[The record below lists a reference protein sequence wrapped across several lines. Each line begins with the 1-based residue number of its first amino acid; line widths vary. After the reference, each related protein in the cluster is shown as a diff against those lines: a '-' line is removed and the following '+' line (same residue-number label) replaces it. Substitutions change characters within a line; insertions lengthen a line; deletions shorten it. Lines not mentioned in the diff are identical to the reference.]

1 MDNRIRIGR
10 DSPTQHLIRGRTPF
24 VAAEALL
31 REVEERTQRELEL
44 LVNDFEAKKKEIL
57 AQREEEINRIRSEA
71 YKEAEQQ
78 SQKEKTRLLGAARL
92 HAKRILFDATEKF
105 VQKNLLRMQD
115 LLAEYASSE
124 SYSELLKDMIRYA
137 RRRLGDELV
146 AECRKQD
153 ETLLESEG
161 VEVSSSDLKCIG
173 GAVFATKDGAL
184 ELDLRFEEL
193 FRIHEEELRAAILSR
208 QEQ

>member
-1 MDNRIRIGR
+1 
-10 DSPTQHLIRGRTPF
+10 